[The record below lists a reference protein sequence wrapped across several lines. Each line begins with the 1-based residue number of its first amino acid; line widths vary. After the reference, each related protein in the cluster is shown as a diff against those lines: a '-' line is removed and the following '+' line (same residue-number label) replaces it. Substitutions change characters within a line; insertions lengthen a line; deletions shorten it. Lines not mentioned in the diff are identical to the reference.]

1 MFHCRFFFFSFW
13 PPPPPPELKVYFN
26 FFFSFSF
33 LFFPYRATIWSVNA
47 RTIPSLGVP
56 SLWADCRRERRP
68 ASPICSTGPA
78 STSPSATVYPPG
90 PLYCTRSASKNCTRK
105 KFETVV
111 IYVFLLRDYGD
122 SSGSHRAPLLSHT
135 ATACFLFIIHAG
147 FSFFSHSGGF
157 FSFYLTFLFF
167 FFSLYFVPFVS
178 DNSGSDPVRI
188 KSPPELADQ
197 TVEERLITFDWDK
210 NFHTFQEATRRGA
223 FRPLCWGKTQALID
237 VSLNRY

>member
-1 MFHCRFFFFSFW
+1 
-13 PPPPPPELKVYFN
+13 
-26 FFFSFSF
+26 
-33 LFFPYRATIWSVNA
+33 
-47 RTIPSLGVP
+47 
-56 SLWADCRRERRP
+56 
-68 ASPICSTGPA
+68 
-78 STSPSATVYPPG
+78 
-90 PLYCTRSASKNCTRK
+90 
-105 KFETVV
+105 
-111 IYVFLLRDYGD
+111 LRDDGD

-147 FSFFSHSGGF
+147 FSFFSFRRF
-157 FSFYLTFLFF
+157 FSLLFDVSFF